1 MRLLSMNRKSL
12 TTFALRVITGI
23 VFGTVFWAVYL
34 FLSPIWFT
42 VLLGIIAAIIV
53 LFEWK
58 NLYNPSTLAFWLF
71 LPIYPVLPF
80 LLLIYLNHVP
90 AYHVLIFYL
99 FVLAFTHDTG
109 AYIIG
114 SLFGKHKIWP
124 TISPKKSWEGFLGGY
139 ISALLSIYLIFYER
153 CIECKSWLFMAILTL
168 CACVL
173 FFLGDLVE
181 SRMKRRAGIKDSGNL
196 LPGHG
201 GFLDRFDGIL
211 FAAFFVYLLR
221 DYLIT
226 FLV

>member
-12 TTFALRVITGI
+12 STFTARVMTGF
-23 VFGTVFWAVYL
+23 VFGTVFWAAYF
-34 FLSPIWFT
+34 FLSSLWFT
-42 VLLGIIAAIIV
+42 GLLAIIAAIIV
-53 LFEWK
+53 IFEWK
-58 NLYNPSTLAFWLF
+58 NLYNPMTVWFWIF

-80 LLLIYLNHVP
+80 LLLIYLNHMP
-90 AYHVLIFYL
+90 AYHILIFYL

-114 SLFGKHKIWP
+114 SLFGKHKILP
-124 TISPKKSWEGFLGGY
+124 AISPKKSWEGFLGGY
-139 ISALLSIYLIFYER
+139 ISALVSVFIIFYER
-153 CIECKSWLFMAILTL
+153 CVNCKSWLFMAIFTL
-168 CACVL
+168 IACAIFVV
-173 FFLGDLVE
+173 GDLVE

-211 FAAFFVYLLR
+211 FAAFFVYLFR
-221 DYLIT
+221 NYLIT